1 MDIIYL
7 DNDHHN
13 SPKFYVQY
21 NEDGGNLIFEKE
33 MIMSKTLYILSDGW
47 PAFLYEDGTL
57 GDTPVK
63 EDADLQWDS
72 LEQIMQWDD
81 ETVKAEN
88 FPDQSYVNRLL
99 SR

>member
-1 MDIIYL
+1 
-7 DNDHHN
+7 
-13 SPKFYVQY
+13 
-21 NEDGGNLIFEKE
+21 
-33 MIMSKTLYILSDGW
+33 MIMSTTLYILSDGW

-72 LEQIMQWDD
+72 LEQIMQWDN
-81 ETVKAEN
+81 ETVKAED